1 MPSMPSMP
9 SVSPCGRLL
18 FCFVL
23 RSDLIRSS
31 FLFLSGGFE
40 LIVVGRSFLC
50 ACLSFGRVLGLL
62 VKSVCLVLG
71 FGGRLGHGA
80 LVCLAVA
87 AFVRRWGA
95 AQTSQWMVS

>member
-1 MPSMPSMP
+1 MP
-9 SVSPCGRLL
+9 SVLPCRRLL

-23 RSDLIRSS
+23 RSDLVRSS
-31 FLFLSGGFE
+31 FLFLPGGFG
-40 LIVVGRSFLC
+40 LMVVGRSFL
-50 ACLSFGRVLGLL
+50 
-62 VKSVCLVLG
+62 SVCLVLG

-95 AQTSQWMVS
+95 ARTSQWMVS